1 MRISTFN
8 PYVLVFIVQVKGKRS
23 TGASLFASSVAF

>member
-8 PYVLVFIVQVKGKRS
+8 PYVLVFIVQVKS
-23 TGASLFASSVAF
+23 TGASLFASSVTF